1 MAKAT
6 TKKSAA
12 AVTSGGRLSLR
23 KELVLGSLVGE
34 LLASAALT
42 VVALMLSN
50 NPIVGAVAVVVL
62 VLVFTEVSGA
72 FINPVVVAAAL
83 ATRQI
88 SWVKALGY
96 VVVQVLGA
104 MLAYVVVTKFM
115 QDHNIFT
122 LFMSPDQV
130 KNLQQAQEMGQQVE
144 IRTPGEWKP
153 IWGEFVGAIIFSF
166 GIASAMLNKKVG
178 FDRAFTIGGALM
190 LGLFAAL
197 AGSYAVLNPAVAT
210 ALSAYAQGGM
220 WSFAAY
226 AIAPLVGGALGA
238 WLFKLL
244 KRDADASATKA

>member
-12 AVTSGGRLSLR
+12 ATATSSGRVSLR

-62 VLVFTEVSGA
+62 VLIFTELSGA
-72 FINPVVVAAAL
+72 FINPVVVAGAL

-88 SWVKALGY
+88 GWVKALGL

-115 QDHNIFT
+115 QDNNVFT
-122 LFMSPDQV
+122 LYTPANQAAA
-130 KNLQQAQEMGQQVE
+130 LQQYGQEV
-144 IRTPGEWKP
+144 RSPGEWKP

-197 AGSYAVLNPAVAT
+197 AGSYAILNPAVAT

-244 KRDADASATKA
+244 KKDVDASASKA

>member
-6 TKKSAA
+6 STNLDTATVA
-12 AVTSGGRLSLR
+12 SGGRVSLR
-23 KELVLGSLVGE
+23 KELVLGSLVAE

-62 VLVFTEVSGA
+62 VLVFSELSGA

-83 ATRQI
+83 AMRQI
-88 SWVKALGY
+88 SWIKAIGFT
-96 VVVQVLGA
+96 VVQVLGA
-104 MLAYVVVTKFM
+104 MLAFVVVTKFM
-115 QDHNIFT
+115 QDNSVFT
-122 LFMSPDQV
+122 LFTPENQASA
-130 KNLQQAQEMGQQVE
+130 LQQYGQEA
-144 IRTPGEWKP
+144 RAPGEWKP

-210 ALSAYAQGGM
+210 ALSAFAQGGW
-220 WSFAAY
+220 WSIGAY

-244 KRDADASATKA
+244 KQDVDASATKA